1 MAKRYNL
8 PVARG
13 LTLVCGVGALL
24 YLLANCYV
32 TTRIRFPLPVLFAL
46 PILVLG
52 RRMARVSGPE
62 LPAMPG
68 WLMSVVAMYALA
80 AFREPLA
87 NLTYLVVLL
96 ATFGVFRRYV
106 GGDHGRYS
114 AVCRLYAVML
124 LVSSLFLLMGYGNLP
139 ASLAVRARLFGDSV
153 YEFLVPPTGLAL
165 WIHLY
170 GYQAAALGGIAAAWL
185 FRAGP
190 TGGRR
195 SVLDAV
201 ALAWTAGVLL
211 LSWQRSAVLSAAV
224 AFAVAA
230 VRNGP
235 RRLVA
240 PLALVSV
247 IAVVGFLAMPE
258 LGVFEN
264 TVIQKNKTDALKDW
278 RLQLQ
283 LETLSIIASHPWG
296 LDVEGTAWGPEI
308 FKWGGALS
316 QRDVSGHN
324 AYLMKVAYLG
334 LPVVLLI
341 GYLLATTLSL
351 IWRQLAQAA
360 KDEGGFW
367 PSAMALAL
375 LATLLNAVLHNASV
389 YTAEGSTIFAYV
401 ALWHWDDLRRASAR
415 QADAVRLSPEASR

>member
-1 MAKRYNL
+1 MAGRSNSHLAK
-8 PVARG
+8 G

-32 TTRIRFPLPVLFAL
+32 TTQIRFPIPVLFAL
-46 PILVLG
+46 PLLLIG
-52 RRMARVSGPE
+52 RRIAGGEGPV
-62 LPAMPG
+62 LSATPA
-68 WLMSVVAMYALA
+68 WLVSVVAMYTLA
-80 AFREPLA
+80 AFREPLP

-96 ATFGVFRRYV
+96 TTFAFFRRYV
-106 GGDHGRYS
+106 GGDHGRYAS
-114 AVCRLYAVML
+114 ACRLYAVML
-124 LVSSLFLLMGYGNLP
+124 LVSSVFLVLGYGNLQ

-170 GYQAAALGGIAAAWL
+170 GYQAAALGGITAAWV

-190 TGGRR
+190 AGGRR
-195 SVLDAV
+195 SLLDAV
-201 ALAWTAGVLL
+201 ALAWVGGALL
-211 LSWQRSAVLSAAV
+211 LSWQRSAVLSAAF

-240 PLALVSV
+240 PVALVSV
-247 IAVVGFLAMPE
+247 LAVVGLLAMPD
-258 LGVFEN
+258 LSLFEN
-264 TVIQKNKTDALKDW
+264 TVIQKNSSDVLKDW

-283 LETLSIIASHPWG
+283 LETLAIIAAHPWG
-296 LDVEGTAWGPEI
+296 LDIEGAAWGPEI
-308 FKWGGALS
+308 FTWGGALS

-341 GYLLATTLSL
+341 GYLLATTLRL
-351 IWRQLAQAA
+351 VWRQIA
-360 KDEGGFW
+360 KATGGTAGFW

-375 LATLLNAVLHNASV
+375 LATLLNAFLHNASI

-401 ALWHWDDLRRASAR
+401 ALWHWDDLGRASAA
-415 QADAVRLSPEASR
+415 QAEAVRHFPKATS